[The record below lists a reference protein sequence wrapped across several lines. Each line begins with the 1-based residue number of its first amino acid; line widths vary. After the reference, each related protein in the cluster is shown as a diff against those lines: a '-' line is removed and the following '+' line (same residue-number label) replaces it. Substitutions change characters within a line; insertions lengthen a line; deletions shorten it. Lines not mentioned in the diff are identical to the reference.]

1 MSRTRTLSL
10 ALLAILL
17 SRSLRSLSSSDKASS
32 VLLGSQHHRVSQG
45 GAPGGGRR
53 CRAGSAPAVR
63 WKRPKRPSFCKANC
77 CGCCWGGPGCGGCLS
92 PLQLWEVLPA
102 RGGGCGCSGDSCT
115 PCTTLTAVLSAKVGG
130 CWARLGPK
138 TLGLSPKMTPKPLFV
153 HLQPSIPTKGLY
165 PNPLMSAGSARVGA
179 KHPTV
184 TFKCTE
190 PGSSHRAQTHSSLER
205 AIFSSRQGWEP
216 GRAPAAGSTA
226 GCPEQH
232 RAGSTVPH
240 GIAAALRPP
249 LCCTDDLLPQSKNSH
264 RNAPI

>member
-1 MSRTRTLSL
+1 MLVVL
-10 ALLAILL
+10 LL
-17 SRSLRSLSSSDKASS
+17 SAGRGPNGPRFAKPIAA
-32 VLLGSQHHRVSQG
+32 GAAG
-45 GAPGGGRR
+45 GVRAAGAVCPLCSYGR
-53 CRAGSAPAVR
+53 
-63 WKRPKRPSFCKANC
+63 C
-77 CGCCWGGPGCGGCLS
+77 C
-92 PLQLWEVLPA
+92 Q
-102 RGGGCGCSGDSCT
+102 RGAGGCGCSGDSCT

-153 HLQPSIPTKGLY
+153 HLQPRIPTKGLC

-216 GRAPAAGSTA
+216 GRAPATGSTA